1 LQKRA
6 GQFAPAELLVSHQL
20 SGLYRR
26 FFIIT
31 QQQLEALERGGI
43 KRVFHFHLRISQGIS
58 MHFKGTISPDIELNL
73 RFWNIK

>member
-6 GQFAPAELLVSHQL
+6 GQLAPAELLVSHQL

-31 QQQLEALERGGI
+31 QQQLEALEPDGLN
-43 KRVFHFHLRISQGIS
+43 RVFHFHLRISQLIS
-58 MHFKGTISPDIELNL
+58 MHFNGTVSPDIELNL
-73 RFWNIK
+73 RFWKIK